1 MKKYEIEINGVKYV
15 PKSSIKNVSVKASS
29 MKGKPYRLIRT
40 ENAGVFAGY
49 LDKRVGKEAKLLCA
63 RRIWYWS
70 GANSLSQLAVDGTND
85 PDSCKF
91 AVPVDVELTEVI
103 EVLTVSKKA
112 QESILGVKEWRK

>member
-1 MKKYEIEINGVKYV
+1 MEKNEIKLDGKEYV
-15 PKSSIKNVSVKASS
+15 LKSSIKNVKSVS

-49 LDKRVGKEAKLLCA
+49 LDKRVGNEVKLLSA

-85 PDSCKF
+85 AVNCKF
-91 AVPVDVELTEVI
+91 AIAVDVELFGVI